1 VLHSQEQ
8 HSIPVQ
14 HMAREEEAHVE
25 QEAPEEDRL
34 SEVNGEEEEGAPQGG
49 G

>member
-1 VLHSQEQ
+1 
-8 HSIPVQ
+8 
-14 HMAREEEAHVE
+14 MAREEEAHVE
-25 QEAPEEDRL
+25 QEAPEADRL